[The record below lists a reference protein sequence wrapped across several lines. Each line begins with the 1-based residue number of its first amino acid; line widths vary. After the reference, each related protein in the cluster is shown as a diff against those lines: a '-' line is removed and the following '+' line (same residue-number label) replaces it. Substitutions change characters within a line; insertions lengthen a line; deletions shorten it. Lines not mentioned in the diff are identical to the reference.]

1 MHFFQPKKY
10 FWKILTTIGVVSI
23 VFQLITISTL
33 AYFMLVPLG
42 QRAAD
47 DLANVMVH
55 AAETWQA
62 LPVSERPAFAVK
74 MKNQHELQIN
84 DAQTPLA
91 VSTSLLPYL
100 YFLENS
106 LQKQMGREIPLK
118 QSMEDGGDKWFW
130 ADIPIADSMVRLGF
144 ARSRLGV
151 NPPIAFLLLIS
162 IGLYLTIITAVKLT
176 GRLTVPIER
185 LHQAA
190 QALGNGQWPDPI
202 KIEGPEELSV
212 LAREFNRMNI
222 QVRELLSNR
231 TTLLA
236 GIAHDLR
243 TPLTQIQLALAMLPD
258 EGGDP
263 ALMKS
268 IQNDLDAINHL
279 IGETLSISLELEEE
293 EEVRTDVAQELKQ
306 IIDKTQTNGLE
317 IQFSPGEPCRQRLHP
332 LALRRIFTNLLVNA
346 LRYGGG
352 ESIEVLY
359 HCNRDKIIIQ
369 ILDQGPGIPS
379 EFSEAVFRPF
389 YRLEKSRGSGTGGS
403 GLGLAIVQQLCNAQG
418 WDISLQPRRG
428 GGTVAVLRLNRQ

>member
-1 MHFFQPKKY
+1 
-10 FWKILTTIGVVSI
+10 
-23 VFQLITISTL
+23 
-33 AYFMLVPLG
+33 
-42 QRAAD
+42 
-47 DLANVMVH
+47 
-55 AAETWQA
+55 
-62 LPVSERPAFAVK
+62 
-74 MKNQHELQIN
+74 
-84 DAQTPLA
+84 
-91 VSTSLLPYL
+91 
-100 YFLENS
+100 
-106 LQKQMGREIPLK
+106 
-118 QSMEDGGDKWFW
+118 
-130 ADIPIADSMVRLGF
+130 
-144 ARSRLGV
+144 V

-222 QVRELLSNR
+222 QVRALLSNR

-279 IGETLSISLELEEE
+279 IGETRSISLELEEE

-359 HCNRDKIIIQ
+359 HCNRDQIIIQ

-403 GLGLAIVQQLCNAQG
+403 GLGLAIVRQLADANK
-418 WDISLQPRRG
+418 WDVQLLQRPN
-428 GGTVAVLRLNRQ
+428 GGTKAVITISRD